1 MTVDATLLLA
11 AVRALHFASVVVL
24 FGQFAYAWAVAPAR
38 TPPPGFRRIGAWSVV
53 IALVTGLAWLAFE
66 AVGMSGLPVKEAL
79 GASTLKVVVTQTLFG
94 RVWLFRMALALAL
107 LFAFARLRPEERGG
121 RMFTLAGVLSL
132 LLLVSLAFCGHAAA
146 GKGLDGAVH
155 LCVDG
160 LHLLAAASWLGAL
173 VPLISVLGRAS
184 AAGEAERVA
193 ATRRFSTLGIAAVC
207 AILVSGVANTASTV
221 GDFSSILDMRYGE
234 LLIAKVALFVVI
246 LAFAGVNR
254 IVLMPHLDWRA
265 LRRNAIAECILGF
278 CVIAIVGELGITV
291 PAGHHHFHG

>member
-1 MTVDATLLLA
+1 MIVDATLLLA

-38 TPPPGFRRIGAWSVV
+38 TPPPGFRRIGAWSMV
-53 IALVTGLAWLAFE
+53 IALATGLAWLAFE
-66 AVGMSGLPVKEAL
+66 AVGMSGLPVTEAL

-94 RVWLFRMALALAL
+94 HVWLFRMALAVAL
-107 LFAFARLRPEERGG
+107 LCTFAQLRSEERG
-121 RMFTLAGVLSL
+121 MFTFAGILSV

-173 VPLISVLGRAS
+173 VPLISILGRGS
-184 AAGEAERVA
+184 GGEEAERLA

-207 AILVSGVANTASTV
+207 AIFLSGILNTASTV
-221 GDFSSILDMRYGE
+221 GDVTSILDTRYGE
-234 LLIAKVALFVVI
+234 LLVAKVAIFALIVA
-246 LAFAGVNR
+246 LAAVNR
-254 IVLMPHLDWRA
+254 VVLMPRLDWRA

-278 CVIAIVGELGITV
+278 CVIAIVGELGITE

>member
-1 MTVDATLLLA
+1 LTVDATLLLA

>member
-11 AVRALHFASVVVL
+11 GVRALHFASVVVL

-38 TPPPGFRRIGAWSVV
+38 MPPPGFRRIGAWSTV
-53 IALVTGLAWLAFE
+53 IALATGLAWLAFE

-79 GASTLKVVVTQTLFG
+79 GATTLKVVATETLFG
-94 RVWLFRMALALAL
+94 RVWLFRMALAVAL
-107 LFAFARLRPEERGG
+107 LFAFARLGSEERGG
-121 RMFTLAGVLSL
+121 GMFTFAGLLTV
-132 LLLVSLAFCGHAAA
+132 LLLVSLACCGHAAA

-173 VPLISVLGRAS
+173 VPLISVLGRGS
-184 AAGEAERVA
+184 AADEADRLA

-207 AILVSGVANTASTV
+207 AILFSGIANTASTV
-221 GDFSSILDMRYGE
+221 GDFYSILDTRYGE
-234 LLIAKVALFVVI
+234 LLVAKVALFAVI
-246 LAFAGVNR
+246 VALATVNR
-254 IVLMPHLDWRA
+254 VVLMPRLDWRA

-278 CVIAIVGELGITV
+278 CVIAIVGQLGITV
-291 PAGHHHFHG
+291 PAGHHHFHA